1 MCAHTHV
8 CLAGRCCWGKSRY
21 QEEKEKGRRGEQRLS
36 PRERKLE
43 PRNDKR
49 VRGRRGRERN
59 GGRGRVCARVGGGR
73 APGSPRPSPLPLTP
87 SSSGAPAM
95 GGGQHAG
102 APHLVRAPGGSSKF
116 SVLAGSRLFDTARRL
131 LPAAWRNPTGWPWR
145 SWPDVVVR
153 QGVAVGSRWFVVL
166 SPLLPEFSP
175 LRWFC
180 LRVDVE
186 WAVTADPPIP
196 CQPSLPAFWWPH
208 WAHPCL

>member
-1 MCAHTHV
+1 MCS
-8 CLAGRCCWGKSRY
+8 CGRWAG
-21 QEEKEKGRRGEQRLS
+21 
-36 PRERKLE
+36 
-43 PRNDKR
+43 
-49 VRGRRGRERN
+49 
-59 GGRGRVCARVGGGR
+59 
-73 APGSPRPSPLPLTP
+73 PGVP
-87 SSSGAPAM
+87 SSQPSALDPQQLWGPSH
-95 GGGQHAG
+95 GGSGQHAG

-131 LPAAWRNPTGWPWR
+131 PPAARRNPTGWPWR

-153 QGVAVGSRWFVVL
+153 RGVAVGSRWFVVL

-196 CQPSLPAFWWPH
+196 SAFAPCILVASLGASVFITVYLL
-208 WAHPCL
+208 AV